1 MYLSK
6 SLRLTALLE
15 SINVNNFVDVI
26 NYIPR
31 TYEDFTPTEET
42 LLIDKQK
49 IVLTGT
55 IASRPIY
62 SKLRRV
68 SKITFSFLSKRQNH
82 YQIVAFNRPYLLK
95 TLIEGDVYTIKGHY
109 DSSTVSINLIAMI
122 KGEVKEDNYF
132 RPIYSLPNGINN
144 YQFSQLVKK
153 AFTQIDNQQI
163 TDYVPK
169 HLKQK
174 YQLIDKYK
182 ALNTLHFPNKK
193 SDVIAGMRVLKYE
206 ECYRYALK
214 IKKIKE
220 TNKQLIKEGKK
231 AIDTKKINEIV
242 KKLPFR
248 LTDDQKKAIQ
258 EIVLDMNGDNL
269 MYRLLQG
276 DVGSGKT
283 VIAALALYA
292 NKLRGDQGALMAPT
306 DALAKQHYQTLKAI
320 FADFDVN
327 IALLVGSLSEK
338 EKRTIK
344 EFLLDGVI
352 DVIIGTH
359 ALFSEDV
366 IYQSLGL
373 AVIDEQHRFGVNQ
386 RDLLANKGKHAD
398 ILMMSATPIPRSL
411 AMTIYADMDVTTLT
425 TNPFKD
431 RQVKTKIIDVQS
443 SQIYRSIEQT
453 LSKKRC
459 IYVIAPVIDEGKKS
473 IFAVEKLY
481 KEYLKRYPGKVTL
494 LHGRLDEEE
503 KQMALND
510 FKNGVKPILVSTTVV
525 EVGIDVRQASLMII
539 YDAQQFGLATLHQL
553 RGRIGRDG
561 NEAICYLLT
570 EQEEEISLNRLDI
583 LVKSNDGFL
592 IALEDLKQRGPGE
605 LMGHRQAG
613 IPQFNYVNIVKD
625 FKILALA
632 IKDVYA
638 C

>member
-613 IPQFNYVNIVKD
+613 IPQFNYVNLVKD
-625 FKILALA
+625 FKILSLA
-632 IKDVYA
+632 IKDAYF
-638 C
+638 

>member
-122 KGEVKEDNYF
+122 KGKVKEDNYF

-153 AFTQIDNQQI
+153 AFKQIDYQQI

-169 HLKQK
+169 HLKLK

-182 ALNTLHFPNKK
+182 ALNKLHFPNKK

-220 TNKQLIKEGKK
+220 TNKQLIKEEKK

-292 NKLRGDQGALMAPT
+292 NKLRGDQGALMVPT

-613 IPQFNYVNIVKD
+613 IPQFNYVNLVKD
-625 FKILALA
+625 FKILSLA
-632 IKDVYA
+632 IKDAYF
-638 C
+638 